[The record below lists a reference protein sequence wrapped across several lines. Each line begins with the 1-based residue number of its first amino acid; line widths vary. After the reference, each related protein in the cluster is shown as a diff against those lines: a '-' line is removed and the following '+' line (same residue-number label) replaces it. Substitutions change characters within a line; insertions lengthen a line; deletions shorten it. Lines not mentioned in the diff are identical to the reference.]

1 MKDMDALVKVFTV
14 LHVLEFLEA
23 EPKTGTLVQVI
34 Y

>member
-1 MKDMDALVKVFTV
+1 MKDMDALVKVFTI
-14 LHVLEFLEA
+14 LRVLEFLES